1 MMTYTQRLHIIDS
14 IEATTTREQLLEV
27 YSDFVGQ
34 YGFTSLVVAQL
45 FNPLLAR
52 NLANQISITN
62 WNLEW
67 QEIWWENGYYEHDPI
82 VNYLFK
88 TQKLFSWDIAYQN
101 ASKIGKKIFQE
112 SKKFGFTNGIAFP
125 VSTDFGSLGIV
136 SLGANVV
143 DFEETVLT
151 IIQTVS
157 KHTYLHLVKLRN
169 IETTNSAS
177 SFTKRETEIMHLV
190 SQGKTNG
197 EIAKILDLSDE
208 TIKSY
213 LKLVSQK
220 LNTVNRAHAVS
231 EAIRK
236 GLIIG

>member
-1 MMTYTQRLHIIDS
+1 MMTYTQRSHIIDS
-14 IEATTTREQLLEV
+14 IEATTSLEQLLEV

-101 ASKIGKKIFQE
+101 ASKIGKKY
-112 SKKFGFTNGIAFP
+112 SKK
-125 VSTDFGSLGIV
+125 
-136 SLGANVV
+136 
-143 DFEETVLT
+143 
-151 IIQTVS
+151 
-157 KHTYLHLVKLRN
+157 VKN
-169 IETTNSAS
+169 
-177 SFTKRETEIMHLV
+177 
-190 SQGKTNG
+190 
-197 EIAKILDLSDE
+197 LDLQM
-208 TIKSY
+208 
-213 LKLVSQK
+213 V
-220 LNTVNRAHAVS
+220 
-231 EAIRK
+231 
-236 GLIIG
+236 